1 MKSDDTEPGAP
12 ALGGD
17 ATDPG
22 SPPGHVEETPRGDR
36 DVAASLLRDLAGAP
50 LPVDGVRD
58 THGHSAAAFTLG
70 AHKPPRRHATPTPTP
85 AVVLSTTQPMAAAHV
100 PDDAPDQEA
109 GLRRERPNRSATT
122 VPRANARPRRPGGA
136 SGVLAAVAAFV
147 AVVGI
152 VTWAV
157 RPHAS
162 TAPDVTSPAAPSF
175 TASAVAPA
183 SPVAPATAAPSA
195 PSEASAA
202 PTVSAS
208 AATTPAVASPRT
220 SARPAGSASPLPSA
234 SPSPPS
240 SSRPS
245 PTPHVVEPER
255 TF

>member
-157 RPHAS
+157 RPGPSTAQDLTSPVPPSVTASAALPSSSVAS
-162 TAPDVTSPAAPSF
+162 TAVSRPLEAHASASV
-175 TASAVAPA
+175 TASAA
-183 SPVAPATAAPSA
+183 SPTV
-195 PSEASAA
+195 ASAR
-202 PTVSAS
+202 
-208 AATTPAVASPRT
+208 AV
-220 SARPAGSASPLPSA
+220 ARPAGSASPLPSA